1 MKTQLMENPAIS
13 KQKQLEKNSVQAF
26 ATGIHPTLK
35 KARDEILK
43 LSIMLKKVGEQSTF
57 WREKTLKLREQLRS
71 SKNSVAH
78 LSEKVVKLEVERVL
92 LENKVTAAEENSNT
106 ILDTMRN
113 LMAENKEL
121 KATINHMDEELKTL
135 MEDDAKSEKHV
146 VDDPEQNTMM
156 EKALE
161 DTLLDLSDRL
171 EEIEELKKVLAK
183 VAIEKNLL
191 EKQVAEKQII
201 TEIVVLKEGV
211 AENANSTRKI
221 SKLQDAVEKCMFRI
235 SVLTQKNEELKRN
248 RLNMSFSSDQDSR
261 LVDLLEDDEKLHIL
275 ESVCLKRFRKLLTE
289 AAEKIVIQET
299 VDEASTN

>member
-235 SVLTQKNEELKRN
+235 SVLTQKNEELKKN
-248 RLNMSFSSDQDSR
+248 SVNMSFSSDQDSR
-261 LVDLLEDDEKLHIL
+261 LMDLLEDDEKLHIF
-275 ESVCLKRFRKLLTE
+275 ESICMKRFRKLLTE
-289 AAEKIVIQET
+289 AAEKIVSQEI
-299 VDEASTN
+299 VDESSSK